1 MRLLLVFNMMALQVL
16 LGASLFALL
25 FLDVSGV
32 PVKGSVPQH
41 QSSSG
46 TNAGGNVASHRR
58 ASAGHTV
65 PVPHSAPAGVFKQD
79 PRPSQT
85 LQSEPVFVGVSVMPE
100 AGHTTSAGSVPVQAA
115 YVGSYIPVP
124 VGYYGAGSYMPGY
137 DAGSQ
142 QAGAAQPSLPE
153 AKWTIAPQSFEEAS
167 TNTQAQ
173 DPGALLPPPGPALQS
188 GETSNVVKEAELG
201 NYQQQTE
208 EFGYPAHHM
217 GPGQGFPLATRSLGV
232 GGLWGYPSLYPLP
245 YPFPYP
251 YPDFDYRLLYGLY
264 PPGTYTTFSREHE
277 KGTDYFQDIHYLKEH
292 GSDAPQTPQHPGSG
306 QQKVF
311 PGTP

>member
-1 MRLLLVFNMMALQVL
+1 MLLYLDFSMMAFQVL
-16 LGASLFALL
+16 LG
-25 FLDVSGV
+25 GV

-46 TNAGGNVASHRR
+46 TNAGGNVASYRR
-58 ASAGHTV
+58 VSAGHTV
-65 PVPHSAPAGVFKQD
+65 PVSHSAPAGVLKQD
-79 PRPSQT
+79 PRPSQF
-85 LQSEPVFVGVSVMPE
+85 LQSELVFVGVSSMPE
-100 AGHTTSAGSVPVQAA
+100 AGHTTNAGSVPVQAA
-115 YVGSYIPVP
+115 HVGSYIPVP

-142 QAGAAQPSLPE
+142 QAGAAQPPVPE

-208 EFGYPAHHM
+208 YFGYPVDHM
-217 GPGQGFPLATRSLGV
+217 GPGQGFPLATQSLGV
-232 GGLWGYPSLYPLP
+232 GGLWGYPSPYPLP
-245 YPFPYP
+245 YPFP

-277 KGTDYFQDIHYLKEH
+277 KGTDYFQDIHYLKEY
-292 GSDAPQTPQHPGSG
+292 GSNAPQTPQHPGSG

-311 PGTP
+311 PGTT